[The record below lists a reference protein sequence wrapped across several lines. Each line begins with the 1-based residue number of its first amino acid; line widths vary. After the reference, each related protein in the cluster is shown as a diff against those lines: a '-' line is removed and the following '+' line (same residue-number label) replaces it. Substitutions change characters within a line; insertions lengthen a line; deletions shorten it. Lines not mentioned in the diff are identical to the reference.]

1 MRVLT
6 IMGIICFTAV
16 PARQT
21 DIGGLGLVDYEEEL
35 DKDLTNVAVG
45 FQYKF

>member
-1 MRVLT
+1 MRVV
-6 IMGIICFTAV
+6 IFMGIICFTAV

-21 DIGGLGLVDYEEEL
+21 DIGGLGLVVYEEEL
-35 DKDLTNVAVG
+35 DKDLTNVAMG